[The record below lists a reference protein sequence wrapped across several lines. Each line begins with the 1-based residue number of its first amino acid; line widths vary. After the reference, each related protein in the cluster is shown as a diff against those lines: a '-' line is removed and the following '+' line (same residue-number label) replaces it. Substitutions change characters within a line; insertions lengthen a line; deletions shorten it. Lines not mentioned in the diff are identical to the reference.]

1 MSGSARMSGSTHEGC
16 VRSAALSHS
25 VMLDTADVE
34 FIPAWISLQE
44 ADALFSCL
52 LERLVLKQE
61 SIVIAGR
68 TVLQPRLMLWMGDPD
83 ATYRYSG
90 RSFVPVAWDE
100 RVIELRSRVERAA
113 RGRFNSVLINLYR
126 NGQDSMG
133 YHADDEPELGP
144 KPTIASFSL
153 GATRRFLLKPRR
165 RRSGFPREFA
175 LTHRSLL
182 IMRGTTQE
190 NFVHGVP
197 KEPKVSG
204 PRLNLTFRYVSRASV
219 GQSAGADCDERSALG
234 SMHQA

>member
-1 MSGSARMSGSTHEGC
+1 
-16 VRSAALSHS
+16 
-25 VMLDTADVE
+25 MLDSADVE
-34 FIPAWISLQE
+34 FIPAWISLPE

-61 SIVIAGR
+61 AIVIAGK

-83 ATYRYSG
+83 ARYRYSG
-90 RSFVPVAWDE
+90 RTFVPVAWDD

-113 RGRFNSVLINLYR
+113 RGRFNSVLVNLYR

-144 KPTIASFSL
+144 QPTIASVSL

-165 RRSGFPREFA
+165 KRSGPPREFA
-175 LTHRSLL
+175 LTHGSLL
-182 IMRGTTQE
+182 ILRGTTQE
-190 NFVHGVP
+190 RFVHGVP

-204 PRLNLTFRYVSRASV
+204 PRLNLTFRYVNPESASKSSIPITDRGALPANEGSLRY
-219 GQSAGADCDERSALG
+219 GQV
-234 SMHQA
+234 